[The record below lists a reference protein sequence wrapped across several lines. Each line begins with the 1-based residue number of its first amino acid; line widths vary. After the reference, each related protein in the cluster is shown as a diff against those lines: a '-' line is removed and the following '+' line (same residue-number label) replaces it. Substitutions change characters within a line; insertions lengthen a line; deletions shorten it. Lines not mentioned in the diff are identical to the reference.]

1 LNRNQIFKAGQGSG
15 ASGSYFIFSH
25 NKKFIVKTLRGD
37 EKEVLLNML
46 DDYINHIKSSNNKS
60 LLSRIYGIYNIKSPL
75 IKSLDMIIL

>member
-1 LNRNQIFKAGQGSG
+1 
-15 ASGSYFIFSH
+15 
-25 NKKFIVKTLRGD
+25 LRGD